1 MRAQRKAPQLTITE
15 DDAELVEEKVHDQ
28 GEEELYVVESQ
39 REELMKKKIDIKEI
53 LESLQIN
60 VAQQKDTT

>member
-1 MRAQRKAPQLTITE
+1 
-15 DDAELVEEKVHDQ
+15 VVEKVLHQ

-60 VAQQKDTT
+60 VT